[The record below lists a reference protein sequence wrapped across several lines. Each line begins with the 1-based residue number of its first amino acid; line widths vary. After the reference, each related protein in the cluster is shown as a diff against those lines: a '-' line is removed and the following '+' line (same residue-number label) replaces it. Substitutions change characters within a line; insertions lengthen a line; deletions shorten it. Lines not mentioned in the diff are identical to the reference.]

1 MAKRSR
7 MRPGGSIT
15 PAMIAM
21 LLVAGIAVST
31 ACVGSDRAARE
42 AAQRDY
48 ERLSGTWQL
57 TRAIVDGQPVPEAQV
72 KATVLITDGNTF
84 RFPQASGVG
93 THPAGTFTINPNT
106 LPNQVDSVA
115 IGGPNAG
122 QVTLGIFEIIDDTH
136 KRACWGPPG
145 GPRPTEF
152 AAPPGSRRILQY
164 WEKIGP
170 VPRANQAQVMTNP
183 FEMTKVM
190 AG

>member
-1 MAKRSR
+1 M
-7 MRPGGSIT
+7 T

-21 LLVAGIAVST
+21 VRVAGIAVSA

-42 AAQRDY
+42 ATQRDY
-48 ERLSGTWQL
+48 KRLSGTWQL

-93 THPAGTFTINPNT
+93 THPAGTFTVNPRT

-136 KRACWGPPG
+136 KRACWGPPPG

-170 VPRANQAQVMTNP
+170 VPRADQSQVMTNP
-183 FEMTKVM
+183 FEMKKVM

>member
-1 MAKRSR
+1 M
-7 MRPGGSIT
+7 T
-15 PAMIAM
+15 PALIAM
-21 LLVAGIAVST
+21 VLVAGIAVSA

-48 ERLSGTWQL
+48 KRLSGTWQL
-57 TRAIVDGQPVPEAQV
+57 TQAIVDGRPVPEAQV

-93 THPAGTFTINPNT
+93 THPAGTFTINPST

-170 VPRANQAQVMTNP
+170 VPRASQAQLTTNP
-183 FEMTKVM
+183 FEM
-190 AG
+190 